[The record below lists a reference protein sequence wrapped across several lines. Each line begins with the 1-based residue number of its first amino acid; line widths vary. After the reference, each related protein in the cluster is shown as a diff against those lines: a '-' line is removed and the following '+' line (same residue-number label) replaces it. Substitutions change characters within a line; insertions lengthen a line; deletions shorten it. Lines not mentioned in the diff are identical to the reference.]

1 MTQAKAIEL
10 ENVLIERDGHIAT
23 VTLNR
28 PEKANALNYAHLAD
42 IERAAHSFREDAE
55 TRVVIF
61 TGAGRH
67 FCSGADLTDPRE
79 EFKGNILQRRNS
91 ARIGQRA
98 ILALYQMSQITIAA
112 WQRGALGGG
121 ACVATALD
129 FRIGTDDCFIQY
141 PEVEIGMNLN
151 WKGLPL
157 ITRLVG
163 PARAKRL
170 VVGGERIHAETLK
183 DWGVLDRVVLSD
195 ELMTAAREMAEFY
208 ASRPPIAAQ
217 MIKESINA
225 LTLGADEAIMHMDF
239 DQNVFTAASEDAGTA
254 VRSYLAKTTPKFTGN

>member
-1 MTQAKAIEL
+1 MTEL
-10 ENVLIERDGHIAT
+10 KNVEIERGGPIAT

-42 IERAAHSFREDAE
+42 LESAALSFADDAE

-79 EFKGNILQRRNS
+79 EYRGSYLQRRN
-91 ARIGQRA
+91 AQRIGQRA
-98 ILALYQMSQITIAA
+98 ILALYKMSQITIAA
-112 WQRGALGGG
+112 WEGGAMGGG

-129 FRIGTDDCFIQY
+129 FRAGSEGCFIQY
-141 PEVEIGMNLN
+141 PEVEIGVNLN

-170 VVGGERIHAETLK
+170 VVGGERMHAETLR
-183 DWGVLDRVVLSD
+183 DWGVLDRVVPSE
-195 ELMTAAREMAEFY
+195 ELMSAAREMADFY
-208 ASRPPIAAQ
+208 ARRPPIAAQ

-225 LTLGADEAIMHMDF
+225 LSMGADEAIMHMDF
-239 DQNVFTAASEDAGTA
+239 DQNLLSGGTEDATEA
-254 VRSYLAKTTPKFTGN
+254 ARSYLAKTEPHFKGN